1 MRENNKAL
9 RGTSSSIFN
18 NLTKGVVM
26 IKPLSFYVDKIINDL
41 KEKGKQSQ
49 RKGLVMSEIVLEVEN
64 QLGTDA
70 CELARKHMISDYE
83 SEYKRLNPVGWAK
96 SQRLFPNK

>member
-1 MRENNKAL
+1 
-9 RGTSSSIFN
+9 
-18 NLTKGVVM
+18 M

-41 KEKGKQSQ
+41 KEKGKQSKQ
-49 RKGLVMSEIVLEVEN
+49 KGWAMSDIVQEVEN
-64 QLGTDA
+64 QLGKDA
-70 CELARKHMISDYE
+70 SKLARKRIINDYE

>member
-1 MRENNKAL
+1 
-9 RGTSSSIFN
+9 
-18 NLTKGVVM
+18 M
-26 IKPLSFYVDKIINDL
+26 IKPLSFYVDNIINDL
-41 KEKGKQSQ
+41 KEKGKQSKQ
-49 RKGLVMSEIVLEVEN
+49 KGWAMSDIVKEVEN

-70 CELARKHMISDYE
+70 SELARKRIINDYE

>member
-1 MRENNKAL
+1 
-9 RGTSSSIFN
+9 
-18 NLTKGVVM
+18 M

-41 KEKGKQSQ
+41 KEKGKQSKQ
-49 RKGLVMSEIVLEVEN
+49 KGWAMSDIVQEVEK
-64 QLGTDA
+64 QLGKDA
-70 CELARKHMISDYE
+70 SELARKRIINDYE

>member
-1 MRENNKAL
+1 
-9 RGTSSSIFN
+9 
-18 NLTKGVVM
+18 M

-41 KEKGKQSQ
+41 REKGKQSKQ
-49 RKGLVMSEIVLEVEN
+49 KGWAMSDIVQEVEK
-64 QLGTDA
+64 QLGKDA
-70 CELARKHMISDYE
+70 SELARKRIINVYE

>member
-1 MRENNKAL
+1 
-9 RGTSSSIFN
+9 
-18 NLTKGVVM
+18 M

-41 KEKGKQSQ
+41 KEKGKQSKC
-49 RKGLVMSEIVLEVEN
+49 KGWAMSDIVQEVEN
-64 QLGTDA
+64 QLGKDA
-70 CELARKHMISDYE
+70 SELTRKRIINDYE

>member
-1 MRENNKAL
+1 
-9 RGTSSSIFN
+9 
-18 NLTKGVVM
+18 M

-41 KEKGKQSQ
+41 KEKGKQSKQ
-49 RKGLVMSEIVLEVEN
+49 KGWAMSDIVQEVEN
-64 QLGTDA
+64 QLGKDA
-70 CELARKHMISDYE
+70 SELVRKRIINNYE

>member
-1 MRENNKAL
+1 
-9 RGTSSSIFN
+9 
-18 NLTKGVVM
+18 M

-49 RKGLVMSEIVLEVEN
+49 RKGWVMSEIVQEVEK
-64 QLGTDA
+64 QLGKGA
-70 CELARKHMISDYE
+70 SELARKQIISDYE
-83 SEYKRLNPVGWAK
+83 NEYKRLNPVGWAK